1 MRRRS
6 KEEKKEVLELKDIVI
21 QKIEKY
27 SLNANRIYVNIKNVS
42 YPTIANII
50 NGKTKYPSISNLRK
64 IERCISENFENSS
77 SKKNSLTKEDK
88 IDKILEILDSHS
100 IKLDIIF
107 ELLSS
112 DKGLNNAMQ
121 LMKKESQSV

>member
-50 NGKTKYPSISNLRK
+50 NGKTK
-64 IERCISENFENSS
+64 
-77 SKKNSLTKEDK
+77 
-88 IDKILEILDSHS
+88 
-100 IKLDIIF
+100 
-107 ELLSS
+107 
-112 DKGLNNAMQ
+112 
-121 LMKKESQSV
+121 

>member
-1 MRRRS
+1 MN
-6 KEEKKEVLELKDIVI
+6 VAF
-21 QKIEKY
+21 QKI
-27 SLNANRIYVNIKNVS
+27 L
-42 YPTIANII
+42 
-50 NGKTKYPSISNLRK
+50 K
-64 IERCISENFENSS
+64 IHRQ
-77 SKKNSLTKEDK
+77 KKNSLTKEDK